1 MTPRP
6 DGNHADM
13 IGILIAIL
21 IAALVYWLCLALGL
35 PAIVGIVAAVLV
47 LIGGVGTGGYGFR
60 RGRI

>member
-6 DGNHADM
+6 DGKHADM